1 MSFLGIGA
9 YEDRYKRSPASV
21 TMVVEDHL
29 GTVIEEW
36 NKVRLRA
43 DVSTVDTDDGLVL
56 LDERSGKYYQLNSS
70 GAVVLRALL
79 EGGSTEAAVRALC
92 ERFPHQTD
100 RIGTDVA
107 AVVAHLRTVG
117 LITPD

>member
-1 MSFLGIGA
+1 MLVGEGF
-9 YEDRYKRSPASV
+9 
-21 TMVVEDHL
+21 
-29 GTVIEEW
+29 GTVTQERQGL
-36 NKVRLRA
+36 RLRA

-79 EGGSTEAAVRALC
+79 EDGSTEAVVRTLC

-100 RIGTDVA
+100 RIATDVA
-107 AVVAHLRTVG
+107 AVVEHLRTVG
-117 LITPD
+117 LITP